1 MKLLSARLAA
11 LPFAFGLIR
20 AVQTG
25 TDVRYVW
32 VALAAMAGGMLVT
45 ARVRGSRRPVSPQ
58 ALAAA
63 VFLVST
69 IFATGTGMVLGT
81 RLGPGLLVVAAAFA
95 ACFAAASFTSATAG
109 RR

>member
-1 MKLLSARLAA
+1 MKLLSAVLAA
-11 LPFAFGLIR
+11 LPFAFALFR

-63 VFLVST
+63 VFLTAVV
-69 IFATGTGMVLGT
+69 FATGAGMLLGT
-81 RLGPGLLVVAAAFA
+81 RLGPGLLVVTTAFA
-95 ACFAAASFTSATAG
+95 ACFAAASFTSVIAG

>member
-1 MKLLSARLAA
+1 MKLFSAALAA
-11 LPFAFGLIR
+11 LPFAFGLFR

-45 ARVRGSRRPVSPQ
+45 ARVRASRRPVNPRT
-58 ALAAA
+58 LAAA
-63 VFLVST
+63 VFLISGA
-69 IFATGTGMVLGT
+69 FAVAAALLLGT

-95 ACFAAASFTSATAG
+95 ACFAAASFISVIAG